1 MDNDDLQAASQRALV
16 IVALGTESLVAYVGF
31 LAML

>member
-16 IVALGTESLVAYVGF
+16 IVTLGTASLVAYVGF